1 MPLAV
6 CMEIARELQEI
17 SIDLSRGC
25 CVTIG
30 NFDGVHNG
38 HRKLIRR
45 TMEKAAKLGLP
56 SVVVTFCPHPLK
68 VLAGAHAAPLITDY
82 EKKLDLFEALGVDL
96 VLMLEFTKALAG
108 MEPEQFVREV
118 LVEGL
123 HMKELV
129 VGYDYS
135 FGKGRKGN
143 FELLSELGAR
153 FGYSTERLDPV
164 IIDGAIVSSTRIR
177 DMIKAGRV
185 WYVRPLMDRFYVVRG
200 IVVHG
205 MDRGGKLLGFPTAN
219 MRVRDEL
226 HPMPGVYAT
235 WAEVDGK
242 VYKAVTNIGTN
253 PTFGNDEISVETF
266 IMDFDQD
273 IYGWELRLNF
283 VTRLRDEKKFGSLDE
298 LVAQITKDISLARQI
313 LETPE
318 AQL

>member
-1 MPLAV
+1 
-6 CMEIARELQEI
+6 MEIARELQEI
-17 SIDLSRGC
+17 SIDISRGS

-68 VLAGAHAAPLITDY
+68 VLAGVHAAPLITDY

-96 VLMLEFTKALAG
+96 VLMIKFTKELAA
-108 MEPEQFVREV
+108 MEPEAFVEEY
-118 LVEGL
+118 LVRGL
-123 HMKELV
+123 NMKELV

-143 FELLSELGAR
+143 FALLSELGR
-153 FGYSTERLDPV
+153 RHGYGTERLDPV

-177 DMIKAGRV
+177 DMIQAGRV
-185 WYVRPLMDRFYVVRG
+185 WYVRPLMDRFYVIRG
-200 IVVHG
+200 TVIHG
-205 MDRGGKLLGFPTAN
+205 MNRGGRLLGFPTAN

-226 HPMPGVYAT
+226 TPMPGVYAT
-235 WAEVDGK
+235 WAEVDGR

-253 PTFGNDEISVETF
+253 PTFGNDEISVETY
-266 IMDFDQD
+266 IMDFSQD
-273 IYGWELRLNF
+273 LYGWELRLNF
-283 VTRLRDEKKFGSLDE
+283 VTRLRDEKKFSGVEE
-298 LVAQITKDISLARQI
+298 LMAQIHKDVDLARQI